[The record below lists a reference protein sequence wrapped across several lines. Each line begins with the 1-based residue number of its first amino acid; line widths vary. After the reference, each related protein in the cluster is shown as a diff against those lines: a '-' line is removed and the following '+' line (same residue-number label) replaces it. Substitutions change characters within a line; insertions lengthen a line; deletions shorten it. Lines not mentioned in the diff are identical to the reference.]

1 MRFIH
6 MADVHLGC
14 TPDGK
19 TEWGSQ
25 RRREIW
31 ETFQESV
38 HDAADMHADL
48 VLIAGD
54 LFHNPPDEQMLREVS
69 YLFSSC
75 PGVCFAL
82 IAGNHDCMTKE
93 SAWRRFHF
101 PENVAVLGSDG
112 CECITFT
119 QFGCEVYGFSY
130 DRPQIDKPLYDGL
143 MPDEN
148 GAFHI
153 LLAHGGD
160 ALHIPYRTEEME
172 RSGFDYIALGHI
184 HKPQIL
190 LKDRAAYSGALSPI
204 DAGDEG
210 PHGYIVG
217 ETHGHSVHLQF
228 VEKAKREYVTM
239 TVTVDEE
246 DTALSLRDEVASAIR
261 KRGSDNI
268 YKIVL
273 RGQRRIGVHFDTEL
287 IAGCGMILS
296 VSDQTTPA
304 LHLEMLR
311 QTYKGQLIGRYI
323 ESFEQ
328 DAQRKYAA
336 ERQSAGSG
344 ISSSQTDAS
353 YDQRLLAGLSD
364 VQRKAL
370 MAGLEALLVGR
381 N

>member
-1 MRFIH
+1 MS
-6 MADVHLGC
+6 L
-14 TPDGK
+14 
-19 TEWGSQ
+19 W
-25 RRREIW
+25 
-31 ETFQESV
+31 
-38 HDAADMHADL
+38 
-48 VLIAGD
+48 
-54 LFHNPPDEQMLREVS
+54 
-69 YLFSSC
+69 
-75 PGVCFAL
+75 
-82 IAGNHDCMTKE
+82 
-93 SAWRRFHF
+93 
-101 PENVAVLGSDG
+101 LGSDG

-143 MPDEN
+143 MPDEK
-148 GAFHI
+148 
-153 LLAHGGD
+153 
-160 ALHIPYRTEEME
+160 LHIPYRTEEME

-217 ETHGHSVHLQF
+217 ETHGHSAHLQF

-239 TVTVDEE
+239 TVTVNEE

-273 RGQRRIGVHFDTEL
+273 RGQRRVGVHFDTEL

-311 QTYKGQLIGRYI
+311 QTYKGQLIGRY
-323 ESFEQ
+323 
-328 DAQRKYAA
+328 
-336 ERQSAGSG
+336 AGND
-344 ISSSQTDAS
+344 ISSGQADLS

-370 MAGLEALLVGR
+370 MAGLEALLAGR

>member
-1 MRFIH
+1 M
-6 MADVHLGC
+6 
-14 TPDGK
+14 
-19 TEWGSQ
+19 
-25 RRREIW
+25 
-31 ETFQESV
+31 
-38 HDAADMHADL
+38 
-48 VLIAGD
+48 
-54 LFHNPPDEQMLREVS
+54 
-69 YLFSSC
+69 
-75 PGVCFAL
+75 
-82 IAGNHDCMTKE
+82 
-93 SAWRRFHF
+93 
-101 PENVAVLGSDG
+101 LGSDG

-130 DRPQIDKPLYDGL
+130 NLPQIDKPLYDGL

-148 GAFHI
+148 DAFHI

-217 ETHGHSVHLQF
+217 ETHGHSAHLQF

-239 TVTVDEE
+239 TVTVNEE

-273 RGQRRIGVHFDTEL
+273 RGQRRVGVHFDTESGNAPADIQGAADRPL
-287 IAGCGMILS
+287 HRKLRAGC
-296 VSDQTTPA
+296 
-304 LHLEMLR
+304 
-311 QTYKGQLIGRYI
+311 
-323 ESFEQ
+323 
-328 DAQRKYAA
+328 AA
-336 ERQSAGSG
+336 EMR
-344 ISSSQTDAS
+344 
-353 YDQRLLAGLSD
+353 
-364 VQRKAL
+364 
-370 MAGLEALLVGR
+370 GR
-381 N
+381 TPVRCHWYFVRPDGRIQ